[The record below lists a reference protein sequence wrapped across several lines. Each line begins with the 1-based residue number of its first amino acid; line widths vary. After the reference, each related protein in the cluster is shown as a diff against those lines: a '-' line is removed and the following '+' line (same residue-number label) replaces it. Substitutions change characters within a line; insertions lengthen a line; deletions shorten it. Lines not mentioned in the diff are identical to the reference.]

1 MFDFC
6 STRIM
11 NRYCNRIV
19 FINQVIFMDSH
30 CQ

>member
-1 MFDFC
+1 
-6 STRIM
+6 M